1 MSDID
6 LLQLSDNPNIARWRV
21 GLATWVE
28 SPMVQYS
35 IITVILINAVILGM
49 EATPFG
55 HGPLKPWLIIADH
68 CCLGIFVVELLLKA
82 LAYRWGMLRSGWNVF
97 DTLVVIIAL
106 VPASGPASVLRGLR
120 VLRVFRLLTAVP
132 SMRRVV
138 AAFLHAIPGLGSV
151 MALMSVFF
159 YVAAVMATGFFG
171 DTHPE
176 WFGHLGKSLY
186 TLFQIMTLES
196 WSMGIVRPV
205 MEQHPYAWVFFL
217 PFIIMATFTILNLFI
232 GIIVSTMQ
240 ELAANEA
247 AAAGAAT
254 KARKAI
260 AYEKARVAAG
270 ENPTLRSEPS
280 LTPSHAASIIT
291 RLERDLAELRQLVSQ
306 QSVPADEFSG
316 AATNLPMTSTN

>member
-1 MSDID
+1 MTVADVQR
-6 LLQLSDNPNIARWRV
+6 LAANPKVAKWRI

-28 SPMVQYS
+28 SGLIQNS
-35 IITVILINAVILGM
+35 IIVLILINAAILGM

-55 HGPLKPWLIIADH
+55 HGDMKPYLVIADH
-68 CCLGIFVVELLLKA
+68 ICLGIFVIELLIKA
-82 LAYRWGMLRSGWNVF
+82 VAYRWSMLRSGWNVF
-97 DTLVVIIAL
+97 DTLVVVIAL

-171 DTHPE
+171 ESHPQ
-176 WFGHLGKSLY
+176 WFGHLGNSLY

-205 MEQHPYAWVFFL
+205 MDQHPYAWIFFI
-217 PFIIMATFTILNLFI
+217 PFIVMATFTILNLFI

-240 ELAANEA
+240 ELSANEA
-247 AAAGAAT
+247 ADAQEAAAQNVDLQEKVAPNINEQLVLAGIAPAAPV
-254 KARKAI
+254 
-260 AYEKARVAAG
+260 E
-270 ENPTLRSEPS
+270 
-280 LTPSHAASIIT
+280 ASVIIE
-291 RLERDLAELRQLVSQ
+291 RLERDLAELRRLVAQ
-306 QSVPADEFSG
+306 PHAQEVAK
-316 AATNLPMTSTN
+316 